1 MGGSLLGRCNSPS
14 IHDLLSGPL
23 TRLGW
28 GVLHFL
34 QWGFSFP
41 HAHSASPLLPPPGL
55 RTASTRAAPLP
66 CTGEEAETTKGEV
79 SCPGQ
84 GWVCFVDTRL
94 GGRGL
99 CPLRAG
105 GLPLLNTSVLLITP
119 FRCLRFLV
127 RAHLEGLLRGGG
139 GRLDGEEARK
149 PPAPPREVRCLSNLR
164 WRGMRACLCH
174 LQRSCTSSL
183 HPESS
188 GHLHARQLKF
198 QCPPYLGQFSAQES
212 WGRPCRNLRVRN
224 TPSHSALSSEAC

>member
-1 MGGSLLGRCNSPS
+1 MRGKAGAESSCPLPVGLGNSPS

-28 GVLHFL
+28 GVPHFL

-41 HAHSASPLLPPPGL
+41 HAHSGSPLLPPPGL
-55 RTASTRAAPLP
+55 RSASTRSAPLP
-66 CTGEEAETTKGEV
+66 CPGEEAETTKGEV

-127 RAHLEGLLRGGG
+127 RAHLEGLLQRGRGGG
-139 GRLDGEEARK
+139 VGGVAGWTGRK
-149 PPAPPREVRCLSNLR
+149 PAS
-164 WRGMRACLCH
+164 
-174 LQRSCTSSL
+174 LQPLPGKC
-183 HPESS
+183 
-188 GHLHARQLKF
+188 A
-198 QCPPYLGQFSAQES
+198 
-212 WGRPCRNLRVRN
+212 
-224 TPSHSALSSEAC
+224 ALAICAGGE